1 MYISFVTNN
10 QEHKY
15 SSCRQSMKSSCILS
29 FLCYYAFL
37 SHGIIPNCFWANKVS
52 LFKHATTRL
61 TFTLKLIYDHC
72 DARWK
77 LLSGCFFSGHINTK
91 QSIYQ
96 VSSIQYFE
104 RELYF
109 IIHYKGIQE
118 NFPNLVTRMP
128 ILVQGHQ
135 KTFWLSKSNYMLPVG
150 LAISFLT
157 RLAKVKSKCL
167 LN

>member
-72 DARWK
+72 DARWN
-77 LLSGCFFSGHINTK
+77 LLSGCFFSGHINIK
-91 QSIYQ
+91 PSILLN
-96 VSSIQYFE
+96 IWGWFKLHFRDFE

-109 IIHYKGIQE
+109 IIHYKGIEE

-128 ILVQGHQ
+128 ILVDKAIKNFLIKQIKLHASCRPCHI
-135 KTFWLSKSNYMLPVG
+135 FSNT
-150 LAISFLT
+150 IS
-157 RLAKVKSKCL
+157 
-167 LN
+167 